1 LAVSNRT
8 GGRPPLGSVQFFSLG
23 DGLLFAGTD
32 VQYLIA
38 NNSFSAARLAGNGQL
53 NGQAGSS
60 YEVWLRDAAP
70 DTFRIRITKGT
81 TVVYDSATQAV
92 SGGAV
97 VILR

>member
-1 LAVSNRT
+1 
-8 GGRPPLGSVQFFSLG
+8 
-23 DGLLFAGTD
+23 

-53 NGQAGSS
+53 NGQAGYS